1 MITQPRSHNNYQPN
15 AGKSKRIE
23 QTKYYHW
30 ESQNLYADILDHLS
44 KFLKF
49 PQCLRLYFCIFCFL
63 FVILTFAEKVKI
75 KKNRK

>member
-49 PQCLRLYFCIFCFL
+49 TQMFEVVLFHFL
-63 FVILTFAEKVKI
+63 FLVRNFDFCWESQ
-75 KKNRK
+75 N